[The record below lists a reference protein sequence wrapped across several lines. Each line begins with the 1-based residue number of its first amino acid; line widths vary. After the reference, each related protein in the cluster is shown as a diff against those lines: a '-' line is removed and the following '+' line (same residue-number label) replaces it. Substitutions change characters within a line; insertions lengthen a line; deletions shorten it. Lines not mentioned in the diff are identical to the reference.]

1 MSQSVAIKLKTSTAQ
16 PSDAEVEE
24 LFGRVLVALC
34 LPAAAV
40 ANLTANESVANKWR
54 MVQMNAALLESGRS
68 TQMSDGDAALLEAIR
83 VSPTLADVREL
94 RKRLATGSRGWL
106 DAFYERDGLA
116 LLAST
121 LAVALA
127 GPAHRF
133 GEKDGCLAL
142 AALGCVRAAFHAPHS
157 FCGGAVAAV
166 ALELLA
172 VGSHFGKAAAVRAA
186 LPSLEALAAVGG
198 AAPVEV
204 RAAAL
209 TLANEVVSGGDDLET
224 RAALRFALRACFDGA
239 AAAETSGSDLAK
251 STLGRMVGTKATKR
265 RVYTIK
271 HGRLSWADDDAGTS
285 GGAPKRRGSAT
296 DEARFVD
303 LATVKAVRAYSDEGG
318 LGGLCAFEVV
328 AEKKTL
334 ALAAETRS
342 DKDAWLDA
350 LKVAVDRAALAR
362 DVGDVR
368 APFLDVLAPLEP
380 RASSVCAAQ
389 REAFFA
395 IADADRAE
403 ALSRDGVDLSD
414 AAAVLGRV
422 AAGAAKAGKAR
433 AVGELAIAALK
444 ALDDATAA
452 RWSRA
457 TAALGGDAAPEPEK
471 RPIQSVP
478 EQAKRVLGPKAAK
491 LPAVAEEAADPKV
504 ARYER
509 MLKMGLPAAPSSRRW
524 PPRASTSRCSPAR
537 RPARRRRSRRRRRR
551 GRGPPPMPPLPGAA
565 AAAVPKRA
573 PPKVLGAAPRV
584 PMRPWYWLPLRDVA
598 GADVWAAAGAAS
610 DASLVDVGA
619 GERVREAP
627 DYDPSITALRDVE
640 AFLPRARAD
649 FACPRRAEFSDVAAQ
664 KLGDVLDACGA
675 VAAAAAAAR
684 ERRRAARAGGGARR
698 RELPQRRLRGEA
710 GGFDLD
716 GVAKLATTKGAD
728 GTTLAMHVVAGVDR
742 RDSGAR
748 DSAAGR
754 AAFGERLGG
763 FAAAL
768 AADADSA
775 KAALRRE
782 AALDAARAAFGDD
795 SKQPFDLFRKL
806 LTLVRTLKTA
816 HEANRRRAK
825 PKADAKGGD
834 LFDAFSKTQDDA
846 RR

>member
-83 VSPTLADVREL
+83 
-94 RKRLATGSRGWL
+94 
-106 DAFYERDGLA
+106 RDGLA

-142 AALGCVRAAFHAPHS
+142 AALGCVRCVTNHARGLDRGGRARVYDAVARAAFHAPHS

-342 DKDAWLDA
+342 DKDAWLDV
-350 LKVAVDRAALAR
+350 KVAVDRAALAR
-362 DVGDVR
+362 DVGD
-368 APFLDVLAPLEP
+368 
-380 RASSVCAAQ
+380 

-403 ALSRDGVDLSD
+403 ALSRGGVDLSD

-452 RWSRA
+452 RWEDAVAATFVDPRVAQNVGIALKKLRLKPSELARA
-457 TAALGGDAAPEPEK
+457 VADGDDVLTNKADLIPVPSGDDLDAAK
-471 RPIQSVP
+471 
-478 EQAKRVLGPKAAK
+478 
-491 LPAVAEEAADPKV
+491 
-504 ARYER
+504 
-509 MLKMGLPAAPSSRRW
+509 
-524 PPRASTSRCSPAR
+524 
-537 RPARRRRSRRRRRR
+537 
-551 GRGPPPMPPLPGAA
+551 
-565 AAAVPKRA
+565 
-573 PPKVLGAAPRV
+573 
-584 PMRPWYWLPLRDVA
+584 
-598 GADVWAAAGAAS
+598 
-610 DASLVDVGA
+610 
-619 GERVREAP
+619 
-627 DYDPSITALRDVE
+627 DYDPSITALRD
-640 AFLPRARAD
+640 
-649 FACPRRAEFSDVAAQ
+649 

-684 ERRRAARAGGGARR
+684 ESDAVRLALAAALAVGNYLNGGS
-698 RELPQRRLRGEA
+698 GEA

-742 RDSGAR
+742 RDSGAVAR
-748 DSAAGR
+748 LAALEPALDGR
-754 AAFGERLGG
+754 ARSFPAVADLS
-763 FAAAL
+763 AWL
-768 AADADSA
+768 ARSTRRAPSA
-775 KAALRRE
+775 TT
-782 AALDAARAAFGDD
+782 
-795 SKQPFDLFRKL
+795 KQPFDLFRKL

-846 RR
+846 SSLIDEFKRRCEERSASRDG